1 MGHREDLLTG
11 AKRCLEEKGWSRT
24 TARDIVAAS
33 GANLASIGYH
43 YGSKDALMREA
54 LFASMSDWADDVQRS
69 FEADEPVGGGRDA
82 GLRERFET
90 RWTRVLELFDKHQG
104 VWRSQLEAILQV
116 RHDPELRAA
125 FGRAQPEGRQGLV
138 GMMHGVDES
147 EVDEETSRVMGSFYM
162 TLVSG
167 MIVQM
172 AIDPDLMPSAHDL
185 VEAMRRILGEAP
197 EAPEAPATSAAP
209 ETPATPEAPAAPEA
223 PAS

>member
-1 MGHREDLLTG
+1 MGHREDLLAG

-54 LFASMSDWADDVQRS
+54 LFAAMGDWADDVQRS
-69 FEADEPVGGGRDA
+69 LEADAPAGEDPDA
-82 GLRERFET
+82 GLRGRFES
-90 RWTRVLELFDKHQG
+90 RWTRVLELFDKHQAM
-104 VWRSQLEAILQV
+104 WRSQLEAILQV
-116 RHDPELRAA
+116 QNDPELRAA
-125 FGRAQPEGRQGLV
+125 FARAQPEGRQGLV
-138 GMMHGVDES
+138 GLIHGIDERD
-147 EVDEETSRVMGSFYM
+147 VDEETSRVMGSFYM

-185 VEAMRRILGEAP
+185 VEAMRRIVGDAPDAPDAPRAP
-197 EAPEAPATSAAP
+197 EAHHAP
-209 ETPATPEAPAAPEA
+209 
-223 PAS
+223 

>member
-1 MGHREDLLTG
+1 MGHREDLLAG

-54 LFASMSDWADDVQRS
+54 LFAAMGDWADDVQRS
-69 FEADEPVGGGRDA
+69 LEADAPAGEDPDA
-82 GLRERFET
+82 GLRGRFES
-90 RWTRVLELFDKHQG
+90 RWTRVLELFDKHQAM
-104 VWRSQLEAILQV
+104 WRSQLEAILQV
-116 RHDPELRAA
+116 QNDPELRAA
-125 FGRAQPEGRQGLV
+125 FARAQPEGRQGLV
-138 GMMHGVDES
+138 GLIHGIDERD
-147 EVDEETSRVMGSFYM
+147 VDEETSRVMGSFYM

-185 VEAMRRILGEAP
+185 VEAMRRIVGDAPDAPDAPRAP
-197 EAPEAPATSAAP
+197 EAHHAPVAPAD
-209 ETPATPEAPAAPEA
+209 
-223 PAS
+223 

>member
-1 MGHREDLLTG
+1 MGSGYPGAMGHREDLLAG

-54 LFASMSDWADDVQRS
+54 LFASMGDWADDVQRS
-69 FEADEPVGGGRDA
+69 LEADAPAGEGPDA
-82 GLRERFET
+82 GLRERFES
-90 RWTRVLELFDKHQG
+90 RWTRVLELFDKHQA

-116 RHDPELRAA
+116 QHDPELRAA

-138 GMMHGVDES
+138 GLIHGIDERD
-147 EVDEETSRVMGSFYM
+147 VDEETARVMGSFYM

-167 MIVQM
+167 MVVQM
-172 AIDPDLMPSAHDL
+172 AIDPGIMPSAQDL
-185 VEAMRRILGEAP
+185 VEAMRRIVGDAP
-197 EAPEAPATSAAP
+197 DAPDGPDAPD
-209 ETPATPEAPAAPEA
+209 APAAPTLSE
-223 PAS
+223 

>member
-1 MGHREDLLTG
+1 MGHREDLLAG

-69 FEADEPVGGGRDA
+69 LEADAPA
-82 GLRERFET
+82 GEGPDTRLRERFEA
-90 RWTRVLELFDKHQG
+90 RWTRVLELFDKHQA

-116 RHDPELRAA
+116 QHDPELRAA

-138 GMMHGVDES
+138 GLIHGIDERD
-147 EVDEETSRVMGSFYM
+147 VDEETSRVMGSFYM

-167 MIVQM
+167 MVVQM

-185 VEAMRRILGEAP
+185 VEAMRRIVGD
-197 EAPEAPATSAAP
+197 
-209 ETPATPEAPAAPEA
+209 APAAPAAPDAPDTPAA
-223 PAS
+223 PAD